1 MTGFGADEDEMRFFT
16 RLSEREIDSVLAG
29 KDPSGDGELQAV
41 AAFFRDARAVLEETS
56 TPAAETAHLTAIFAA
71 AREPAAV
78 SVPALSRPAAARRGK
93 RFSPLAARVS
103 IAAAVVAALA
113 ALGGAAAAGLLPA
126 PVQRTVSDIA
136 RHVGISLPHS
146 SHHAEHGGSGNQ
158 GGAPK
163 GGNQPGQSQTN
174 GDETNGDQTNGGPTN
189 GDQTNGDQTNGD
201 QGNRDQS
208 SGNSGSGDSG
218 SGDSG
223 SGDSGSGGSGDG
235 GTQGNSQDNA
245 RTTTDQSTHGDSGGQ
260 GSSDSGSVPP
270 ATPSGGDSGTNGD
283 SGNGAGTG
291 DQNG

>member
-29 KDPSGDGELQAV
+29 NDPSGDGELQAV

-71 AREPAAV
+71 ARESAAV

-113 ALGGAAAAGLLPA
+113 ALGGAASAGLLPA

-146 SHHAEHGGSGNQ
+146 SHHAKHGGNGNQ

-163 GGNQPGQSQTN
+163 GGNQPEQSQTN
-174 GDETNGDQTNGGPTN
+174 GDQS
-189 GDQTNGDQTNGD
+189 NGDQTNGD

-208 SGNSGSGDSG
+208 SGN
-218 SGDSG
+218 SG

-270 ATPSGGDSGTNGD
+270 ATPSGGDSGTSGD
-283 SGNGAGTG
+283 SGNGAGAG